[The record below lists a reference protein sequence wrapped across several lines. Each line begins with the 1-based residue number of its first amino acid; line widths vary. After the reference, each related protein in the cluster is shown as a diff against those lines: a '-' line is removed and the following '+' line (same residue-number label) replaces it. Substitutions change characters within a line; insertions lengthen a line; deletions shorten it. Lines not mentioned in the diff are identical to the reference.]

1 MREIET
7 GTFDSITGLTTF
19 SLLNI
24 KPVSGIRLLVAKVSK
39 KIMSKT
45 FATNIFK
52 YYGLDL
58 DSIPYYNIS
67 DSDIDTIK
75 TMLSANLKNIE
86 ASIQN
91 NTASNAVST
100 EKLSSL
106 ILQDLVYDS
115 TNNKINIQILI
126 TPMLGDSQSLLFP
139 LDT

>member
-1 MREIET
+1 MKSQVR
-7 GTFDSITGLTTF
+7 G
-19 SLLNI
+19 
-24 KPVSGIRLLVAKVSK
+24 
-39 KIMSKT
+39 
-45 FATNIFK
+45 
-52 YYGLDL
+52 
-58 DSIPYYNIS
+58 
-67 DSDIDTIK
+67 
-75 TMLSANLKNIE
+75 
-86 ASIQN
+86 

>member
-1 MREIET
+1 LREIET